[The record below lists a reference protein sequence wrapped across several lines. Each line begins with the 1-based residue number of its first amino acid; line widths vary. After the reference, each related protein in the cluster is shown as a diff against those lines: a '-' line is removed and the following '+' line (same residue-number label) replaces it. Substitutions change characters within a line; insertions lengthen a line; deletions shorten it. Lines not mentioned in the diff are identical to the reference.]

1 MNLTPV
7 YSDTEINQAKLLSH
21 LSSRPAR
28 VRDDVF
34 VWNGCLIDR
43 ATAVVA
49 LLKINN
55 QVPVGDSV
63 KLRLYRVYR
72 DRFSNYEMAERLV
85 NINNEN
91 PETAARIWF
100 NVVCRTIKGSSEILN
115 SSIVKQILVDLH
127 ST

>member
-7 YSDTEINQAKLLSH
+7 YSDTESNQAKLLSH

-63 KLRLYRVYR
+63 KLRLYR
-72 DRFSNYEMAERLV
+72 A
-85 NINNEN
+85 
-91 PETAARIWF
+91 
-100 NVVCRTIKGSSEILN
+100 GSYTYMTLPTDKEVELRVSQGRCTN
-115 SSIVKQILVDLH
+115 DLD
-127 ST
+127 SGTE

>member
-1 MNLTPV
+1 MNLMQV

-21 LSSRPAR
+21 LSARPAL

-43 ATAVVA
+43 ATAIVA

-72 DRFSNYEMAERLV
+72 ERFMEYEMAEKLV
-85 NINNEN
+85 SINDEN

-100 NVVCRTIKGSSEILN
+100 NIICRTIKGSSELLGPAT
-115 SSIVKQILVDLH
+115 VKQILVDLH
-127 ST
+127 TA

>member
-1 MNLTPV
+1 MSLTPV

-43 ATAVVA
+43 ATAIVA

-72 DRFSNYEMAERLV
+72 DRFMNYDMAERLV
-85 NINNEN
+85 SINDEN

-100 NVVCRTIKGSSEILN
+100 NVICRTIKGTSEIL
-115 SSIVKQILVDLH
+115 SPSVVKQILVDLH
-127 ST
+127 TA